1 LLLIYWPFMAVAIW
15 LSGAT
20 GESPMIWPPV
30 FGILLG
36 LIIYSLIAGVVLI
49 RYKKEKTL

>member
-1 LLLIYWPFMAVAIW
+1 MAVAIW